1 MIIISAWYGNIFLE
15 LISGKP
21 LQNVRYCRA
30 KSLYFKKR
38 SRLSLKILLANML
51 DKILYA
57 DSGNGNTRDMLKM
70 LLDLPAFQRS
80 EINILRVIPPQSSA
94 DELAEKWEQGGN
106 VLSDIIQSVDLDPA
120 KVSTMLKQGDPKGTV
135 CQCADEINADLI
147 LMGSR
152 GLKRLESFF
161 GNSVSQYVF
170 QLTNRPMLL
179 VKDDIYVSK
188 IKRVML
194 ALDKSE
200 AANYALDLALYLLR
214 DYRDAE
220 LYLARVN
227 PDMSPDLELSVQ
239 EMEENP
245 ILAPALQKA
254 KRMGIPAKCVVKG
267 GRPAQQ
273 ICQMAEDYNINLL
286 LLGSPDRRPSIAK
299 SLVDLD
305 RLLGTSLSD
314 YVRVNANCPVLLV
327 RR

>member
-1 MIIISAWYGNIFLE
+1 
-15 LISGKP
+15 
-21 LQNVRYCRA
+21 
-30 KSLYFKKR
+30 
-38 SRLSLKILLANML
+38 ML
-51 DKILYA
+51 NKILYA
-57 DSGNGNTRDMLKM
+57 DSGSGHTQEMLKM
-70 LLDLPAFQRS
+70 LMDLPAFQRS
-80 EINILRVIPPQSSA
+80 EITILRVIPPQSSA
-94 DELAEKWEQGGN
+94 DDLTDKWEEGGDTLAEIIKN
-106 VLSDIIQSVDLDPA
+106 VKLDPS

-135 CQCADEINADLI
+135 CQCANEINADLI

-170 QLTNRPMLL
+170 QLTNHPMLL
-179 VKDDIYVSK
+179 VKDDIYVRK

-194 ALDKSE
+194 ALDKSD
-200 AANYALDLALYLLR
+200 AANYALELALYMLR

-227 PDMSPDLELSVQ
+227 PDMSPNLELSRQ
-239 EMEENP
+239 EMEENS
-245 ILAPALQKA
+245 ILAPALKQA
-254 KRMGIPAKCVVKG
+254 KRMGVATQCVVRG

-273 ICQMAEDYNINLL
+273 ICQLVEDYNIDLL

-327 RR
+327 RK